1 MGFELTTLVVIDND
15 CIGSWKSNYHTIT
28 TTTVTPRIILIE
40 KLKCHSLINITNP
53 NNTHQSFNKLQYP
66 TLYLPA
72 ARIQPHVL
80 MKKTWKWFVKVFW
93 ESEKWRLSPP
103 YADNLMYV
111 WNGLNLK
118 IEGYSPTTLCACTKL
133 GSLDFHGFLSLFA
146 LVCWVL
152 KFVEGLVRV
161 VRIG

>member
-1 MGFELTTLVVIDND
+1 MWQDN
-15 CIGSWKSNYHTIT
+15 
-28 TTTVTPRIILIE
+28 IILNNTNISKFKLWKRMVTLE
-40 KLKCHSLINITNP
+40 KLYFII
-53 NNTHQSFNKLQYP
+53 FF
-66 TLYLPA
+66 YLPA
-72 ARIQPHVL
+72 AHIQPHVL

-111 WNGLNLK
+111 WKGLNLK

-161 VRIG
+161 VRIGYIY

>member
-1 MGFELTTLVVIDND
+1 MWQDN
-15 CIGSWKSNYHTIT
+15 
-28 TTTVTPRIILIE
+28 IILNNTNISKFKLWKRMVTLE
-40 KLKCHSLINITNP
+40 KLYFII
-53 NNTHQSFNKLQYP
+53 FF
-66 TLYLPA
+66 YLPA

-80 MKKTWKWFVKVFW
+80 MKKTWKWFSNVFW

-103 YADNLMYV
+103 YTDNLMYV

-146 LVCWVL
+146 FVCWVL

-161 VRIG
+161 VRIGYIY